1 MSGGLR
7 DCQRRRLV
15 ECAKK
20 SFAVGGYYTTSI
32 SEIAHQA
39 GVARSTFYQYFD
51 NKAHLFQSILDS
63 FLQDLQDAIRPINL
77 GHGASAPLVQIK
89 SNLTRVLDLVLQ
101 ERELTQIL
109 LHNAGA
115 LDSTVENRLSAFYGQ
130 VAEMIEHSLTL
141 GMSMNLVRPCN
152 ARLMSYAIIG
162 AIKEVVHQLTS
173 TTRPQPTVEELMRE
187 LLEFGTIGI
196 LANPRASLVRNS
208 PQAG

>member
-1 MSGGLR
+1 MASGLR

-20 SFAVGGYYTTSI
+20 SFAGGGYYTTSI
-32 SEIAHQA
+32 SEIAKQA

-77 GHGASAPLVQIK
+77 GPGAPAPLTQIK
-89 SNLTRVLDLVLQ
+89 ANLTRVLDLVLQ

-115 LDSTVENRLSAFYGQ
+115 LDRTVEDRLSGFYRQ
-130 VAEMIEHSLTL
+130 VAKMIEHSLAL
-141 GMSMNLVRPCN
+141 GISMNLVRPCN
-152 ARLMSYAIIG
+152 TRLTSYAIIG
-162 AIKEVVHQLTS
+162 AVKEVVHELTS
-173 TTRPQPTVEELMRE
+173 SAGPQPTVEDLVRG
-187 LLEFGTIGI
+187 LLEFGTVGI
-196 LANPRASLVRNS
+196 LANPPALLVRNS

>member
-32 SEIAHQA
+32 SEIAQQA
-39 GVARSTFYQYFD
+39 GIARSTFYQYFD

-63 FLQDLQDAIRPINL
+63 FLQDLQDAMKPITL
-77 GHGASAPLVQIK
+77 GPGASVPLVQIK
-89 SNLTRVLDLVLQ
+89 ANLTRVLDLVLQ

-109 LHNAGA
+109 LHTSGV
-115 LDSTVENRLSAFYGQ
+115 LDRTVENRLSGFYRQ
-130 VAEMIEHSLTL
+130 VAEVIEHSLAL
-141 GMSMNLVRPCN
+141 GISMNLVRPCN
-152 ARLMSYAIIG
+152 TRLTSYAIIG
-162 AIKEVVHQLTS
+162 AVKEVVHELTA
-173 TTRPQPTVEELMRE
+173 TAGPQPTVEDLVRG
-187 LLEFGTIGI
+187 LLEFATIGI
-196 LANPRASLVRNS
+196 LANPPAPLARNS

>member
-32 SEIAHQA
+32 SEIAQQA
-39 GVARSTFYQYFD
+39 GIARSTFYQYFD

-63 FLQDLQDAIRPINL
+63 FLQDLQDAIRPITL
-77 GHGASAPLVQIK
+77 GPGATVPLVQIK
-89 SNLTRVLDLVLQ
+89 ANLTRVLDLVLQ

-109 LHNAGA
+109 LHNAGV
-115 LDSTVENRLSAFYGQ
+115 LDRTVENRFSAFYRQ
-130 VAEMIEHSLTL
+130 VAEMIEHSLAL
-141 GMSMNLVRPCN
+141 GISMNLVRPCN
-152 ARLMSYAIIG
+152 TRVTSYAIIG
-162 AIKEVVHQLTS
+162 AVKEVVHQLTS
-173 TTRPQPTVEELMRE
+173 TAGPPPKVEELVRG
-187 LLEFGTIGI
+187 LLEFATIGI
-196 LANPRASLVRNS
+196 LANPPARLARNS